1 MQRASPWRT
10 LARRVARR
18 LLRPLAPIA
27 CALAAAGGAVDAW
40 AQAQPPS
47 APAHRPRLAL
57 VLSGGGAMGI
67 AHVGAIQELERLGI
81 RPDVVVG
88 TSMGSIVGG
97 LYASGMDGQQL
108 EAAVKNMNWPAIFDP
123 SPPRQGLN
131 FRQKQQL
138 TDFPVKPSVGV
149 AKGKLRAPDS
159 LISDANLL
167 LELRRLLRDRAAVPT
182 FDDLAIPFRAVATD
196 IETGEKV
203 VLDRGELAG
212 AMRASMSVPG
222 VFAPYHLNGKL
233 LVDGGMSDNVPI
245 DVARD
250 LGAEI
255 VIVVA
260 TQTPMAKGEDVRSV
274 PQVLG
279 QTVTMLILAN
289 ERQQLATLKPSDV
302 LIRVEMNGLGA
313 ADFTE
318 GQAFIDAGRKAALT
332 QEGELRRVA
341 GTRPGTTVAKASPP
355 PPVIDYVRI
364 ENDSRLSD
372 KVLSRRVD
380 PFVGKPL
387 DIDGVVS
394 AMQEIYATGV
404 FSRVDFNVERD
415 GGRTGLVIHG
425 QQKAGDANRLRL
437 GVTIA
442 APGDGR
448 SEFDISADFRM
459 LQLDK
464 QGSEARF
471 VGVLGERKF
480 LSAEYF
486 KVLDSRQRWFVAPS
500 IELQKRPVPIYDAD
514 GFSLGEY
521 DVKYG
526 LATFAVGRQLGT
538 FGEVRF
544 GIQRGAG
551 DADLQSGLVLPADID
566 IDIGQVF
573 ASYGMDTFDSA
584 YFPTVGVRGG
594 AKWLQGL
601 EDLGD
606 STDYQQVTAGGA
618 WAVSPAARHTF
629 IANLEAGDSFQGA
642 APVQSIFRLGGPFSF
657 PGYEVDELTGQS
669 YAVGRLMYRY
679 KLTDSS
685 KQLFNI
691 PLYAGVTLVA
701 GNTYA
706 RNIDLDD
713 VRVGANAFV
722 AADTLIGPVFF
733 SVGVAESGR
742 QAFYLFIGRPF

>member
-1 MQRASPWRT
+1 M
-10 LARRVARR
+10 
-18 LLRPLAPIA
+18 
-27 CALAAAGGAVDAW
+27 
-40 AQAQPPS
+40 
-47 APAHRPRLAL
+47 
-57 VLSGGGAMGI
+57 
-67 AHVGAIQELERLGI
+67 
-81 RPDVVVG
+81 
-88 TSMGSIVGG
+88 
-97 LYASGMDGQQL
+97 
-108 EAAVKNMNWPAIFDP
+108 
-123 SPPRQGLN
+123 
-131 FRQKQQL
+131 
-138 TDFPVKPSVGV
+138 
-149 AKGKLRAPDS
+149 
-159 LISDANLL
+159 
-167 LELRRLLRDRAAVPT
+167 PT

-196 IETGEKV
+196 IETGQKV

-212 AMRASMSVPG
+212 AMRASMSVPA
-222 VFAPYHLNGKL
+222 VFAPYSLNGKL

-245 DVARD
+245 DVARE
-250 LGAEI
+250 LGAEV

-260 TQTPMAKGEDVRSV
+260 TQTPLAKGEDVRSV
-274 PQVLG
+274 GQVLG

-289 ERQQLATLKPSDV
+289 ERQQLATLRSTDV
-302 LIRVEMNGLGA
+302 LIRVDVGDLGA

-318 GQAFIDAGRKAALT
+318 GQAFIDAGRKAALA
-332 QEGELRRVA
+332 QEGDLRRVA
-341 GTRPGTTVAKASPP
+341 QARPGVTVAKASPP
-355 PPVIDYVRI
+355 PPIIDYVKI
-364 ENDSRLSD
+364 ENNSRLSD
-372 KVLSRRVD
+372 KVLERRVE

-387 DIDGVVS
+387 DVDGVVS

-404 FSRVDFNVERD
+404 FSRVDFNVEREGD
-415 GGRTGLVIHG
+415 RTGLVIHG

-471 VGVLGERKF
+471 VAVLGERKF

-500 IELQKRPVPIYDAD
+500 VELQKRPVPIYDRD

-521 DVKYG
+521 DVRYG
-526 LATFAVGRQLGT
+526 LATLAAGRQLGT
-538 FGEVRF
+538 FGEVRI

-551 DADLQSGLVLPADID
+551 DADLQTGVVLPVDLD
-566 IDIGQVF
+566 IDIGQIF
-573 ASYGMDTFDSA
+573 ASYAMDTSDNA
-584 YFPTVGVRGG
+584 YFPTTGVRGG
-594 AKWLQGL
+594 LKWLQGI

-606 STDYQQVTAGGA
+606 ATDYQQITGGGI
-618 WAVSPAARHTF
+618 WAASMGARHTF
-629 IANLEAGDSFQGA
+629 IANLEGGDSFQGR
-642 APVQSIFRLGGPFSF
+642 APLQSLFRLGGPFSF

-679 KLTDSS
+679 KLTDLS
-685 KQLFNI
+685 KQLFGI
-691 PLYAGVTLVA
+691 PLYAGATVVA

-713 VRVGANAFV
+713 VRFGANAFV

-733 SVGVAESGR
+733 SVGVAEGGR
-742 QAFYLFIGRPF
+742 EAFYLFIGRPF